1 MSSHGYE
8 STPEA
13 ERRLIELHDLLDIS
27 QTLNQSLDLNATLNQ
42 LLLTSM
48 GRFAVGRG
56 LFLLGSGVGEPPIGD
71 EAVAR
76 FRVAVCK
83 GVADLPVGTE
93 VEIPRAPDATVDL
106 TTDPDGF
113 NVFIERK
120 LTLLVPLRRAGTC
133 VGILAL
139 GRKLTGSPFNTS
151 EMEFLESL
159 ASVSTPAIENSRV
172 YEEVQALNTRLDRK
186 IHELNTLFEI
196 SRNLVATFDAE
207 EVIRLF
213 SYALMGQLLI
223 SKHLLVLRR
232 PSGYVVRGRGIKYD
246 EPSPWTNDLFW
257 DMIAAVEG
265 PIRIDAIAAAELAS
279 HGIAALVPIR
289 KENVTHGFL
298 ALGARPGGQP
308 FTDDELAFSGAL
320 ANQAIISLE
329 NAWLF
334 DETVEAR
341 RLEEEM
347 ALASAIQR
355 KLFPKSLPQIE
366 GYALDARSTP
376 TRHVGGDY
384 YDMIE
389 LGDGRTLIAI
399 ADVSGKGAPASL
411 LMSSV
416 QASLR
421 ALAHPEIDLAAAA
434 LRINEL
440 IYANTDFNKYATFFY
455 GVLDSRAH
463 RFCYTNAGH
472 NPPFLLRANG
482 EMETLTVGGLP
493 IGLMP
498 GMSYEQAEVEI
509 GSDDLLV
516 LYTDGVS
523 EAVDAAEQE
532 FGEARIEEL
541 MREGGSATDVLER
554 IALAV
559 AAFSEGLPQMD
570 DITMVVLRRGS
581 VPGAA
586 DPGRDG

>member
-1 MSSHGYE
+1 MSTHGYE

-13 ERRLIELHDLLDIS
+13 ERRLIELHDLLEIS
-27 QTLNQSLDLNATLNQ
+27 QTLNQSLDLDAILNQ

-48 GRFAVGRG
+48 GRFAAGRG
-56 LFLLGSGVGEPPIGD
+56 LFLLDAGVGEPPVGD
-71 EAVAR
+71 EALAR

-83 GVADLPVGTE
+83 GIADMPVGTE
-93 VEIPRAPDATVDL
+93 IEIPCAPDATVDL
-106 TTDPDGF
+106 ASNPEGF
-113 NVFIERK
+113 HVFTQRK
-120 LTLLVPLRRAGTC
+120 LALLVPLRRAGVC

-139 GRKLTGSPFNTS
+139 GRKLTGSPYLPL
-151 EMEFLESL
+151 EIEFLESL
-159 ASVSTPAIENSRV
+159 ASVSTPAIQNSRV

-232 PSGYVVRGRGIKYD
+232 PAGYVVRGRGIKYD
-246 EPSPWTNDLFW
+246 DPCPWTSDLFW
-257 DMIAAVEG
+257 EALSSIPG
-265 PIRIDAIAAAELAS
+265 PIRVDATTSDLAT
-279 HGIAALVPIR
+279 HGVSALVPIR

-298 ALGARPGGQP
+298 GLGGKPGGHS
-308 FTDDELAFSGAL
+308 FTDDELAFAGAL

-334 DETVEAR
+334 DETVEKR

-347 ALASAIQR
+347 ALASLIQR
-355 KLFPKSLPQIE
+355 KLFPKSLPAIP
-366 GYALDARSTP
+366 GYELDARSTP

-384 YDMIE
+384 YDMID

-421 ALAHPEIDLAAAA
+421 ALAHPDIDLAAAA

-440 IYANTDFNKYATFFY
+440 IYENTDFNKYATFFY
-455 GVLDSRAH
+455 GVLDSREH
-463 RFCYTNAGH
+463 RFSYTNAGH

-498 GMSYEQAEVEI
+498 GMGYEQAEVDV
-509 GSDDLLV
+509 GPGDLLV

-523 EAVDAAEQE
+523 EAMDADDQE
-532 FGEARIEEL
+532 FGEARVEEL
-541 MREGGSATDVLER
+541 IREGGSAAEVLER
-554 IALAV
+554 VASAV
-559 AAFSEGLPQMD
+559 AVFSEGLPQAD
-570 DITMVVLRRGS
+570 DITMVVLRRVAGS
-581 VPGAA
+581 
-586 DPGRDG
+586 R